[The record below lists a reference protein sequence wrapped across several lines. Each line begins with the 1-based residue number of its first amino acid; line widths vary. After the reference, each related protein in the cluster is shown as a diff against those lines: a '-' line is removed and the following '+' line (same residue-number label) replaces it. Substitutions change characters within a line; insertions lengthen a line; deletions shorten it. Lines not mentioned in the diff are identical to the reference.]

1 MKKISVKKAFTLPEV
16 LVSISVIVMVVM
28 AATSLLV
35 ASIRANAININTI
48 VAYGLAQEGI
58 EAVRNIRDSDWLL
71 GANFQGQIGKQNVS
85 PWGAVFPSA
94 SGEVSYYTV
103 DFLDP
108 LDTPVQNT
116 SQLSS
121 VAPWKLEELGVE
133 KDYGNS
139 LKTRLYKKEYGST
152 NELRYTHEA
161 PSGEET
167 PFHRYIAVSPVEYSV
182 GAKSVASVF
191 NRAIP
196 KVKKMRVVSIVEW
209 DENGNRRQVRLDT
222 ELTDWKN
229 D

>member
-1 MKKISVKKAFTLPEV
+1 MKKSSVKNAFTLPEV

-35 ASIRANAININTI
+35 ASIRANVININTI

-71 GANFQGQIGKQNVS
+71 GANFQGQIGKQNIS
-85 PWGAVFPSA
+85 PWGAVLPSA

-103 DFLDP
+103 DFRDP
-108 LDTPVQNT
+108 LDMPVQNT

-139 LKTRLYKKEYGST
+139 AKTRLYKKEYGSA
-152 NELRYTHEA
+152 NELRYTHA
-161 PSGEET
+161 KSGEAT
-167 PFHRYIAVSPVEYSV
+167 SFHRYIAVSPVEYSV